1 MRLDIVIVAKTKE
14 EFVSALQS
22 MIEQIQLSNTPSNSS
37 MITEDGIDV
46 DFSFTDCDD
55 IYADISNCKVIFP
68 SDYYERVA
76 KNEQGD

>member
-1 MRLDIVIVAKTKE
+1 
-14 EFVSALQS
+14 
-22 MIEQIQLSNTPSNSS
+22 

-46 DFSFTDCDD
+46 DFSSTDCDD